1 MKLLIL
7 DRDTDYLERFQHYLS
22 KKYTHMQISV
32 CDNIETAKVLLHED
46 TFDVL
51 LFDAE
56 FDDVKLEELS
66 IDSSNIIFAYISA
79 TNEIVNNQSTLF
91 KYLSVSELYSGICEL
106 YEEKKKN
113 RVIKSDKTEKL
124 TDKKIEFITFLPVHG
139 GAGSSTMA
147 AACAISFASE
157 HNVLYLNL
165 EQRPSDSVFFS
176 GENKKGLTDIV
187 AFLKTKYTDEG
198 VAKLLKSIIQ
208 KDQKQQTAKVSFIKG
223 YANIMDCLSISEQ
236 NLEVLLNSIRDN
248 TDFRYVIIDADF
260 IVSPV
265 LQKLIVNSDK
275 LVFVSSGSD
284 ISNYKLSKIHRYLE
298 LLKRDASDMPENYL
312 LLNQYYGMNDETTII
327 RDMEVIARLARYR
340 TDDNSRITSQNI
352 INQVLSN
359 KDVFAKLKFQV
370 SAEDTVS

>member
-124 TDKKIEFITFLPVHG
+124 TDKKIEIITFLPVHG

-147 AACAISFASE
+147 AACAISLASE
-157 HNVLYLNL
+157 HDVLYLNL
-165 EQRPSDSVFFS
+165 EQRPSDSVFFF

-198 VAKLLKSIIQ
+198 IAKLLKSIIQ
-208 KDQKQQTAKVSFIKG
+208 KDQKQPGAKVSFIKG
-223 YANIMDCLSISEQ
+223 YTNIMDCLSISEQ

-265 LQKLIVNSDK
+265 LQELIVASDK

-298 LLKRDASDMPENYL
+298 LLKRDAQDMPENYL

-359 KDVFAKLKFQV
+359 KDVFAKLKSQV
-370 SAEDTVS
+370 SAGDTVS